1 MVNTLLRYPGGKSR
15 AVKILK
21 KYIPEDTKE
30 LCSPFFG
37 GGSFEIY
44 CNREL
49 NIKIYGYDLFEPLTN
64 FWECVKKDKEKL
76 SEEIQ
81 KYHPITKETFLE
93 IREKISDTKL
103 NEYVRAAYFFVI
115 NRSSFSGST
124 LSGGFS
130 KQSGEKRFTVSSIK
144 RVKNF
149 DSTDIHVSHAHFRD
163 SIKKHDNILLYCDPP
178 YYLKSKSNLYG
189 NKGNLHNNFEHNE
202 LCEILKKRDKWILSY
217 NNCEEIKEL
226 YKDYRIIPTSW
237 TYGMSKDK
245 ISKNKE
251 IIILSNDIKI
261 DLN

>member
-21 KYIPEDTKE
+21 KFIPSDTKE

-37 GGSFEIY
+37 GGAFEIF
-44 CNREL
+44 CNRKL

-76 SEEIQ
+76 SEEIK
-81 KYHPITKETFLE
+81 KYHPITKEKFLE
-93 IREKISDTKL
+93 IREKISDTEL

-130 KQSGEKRFTVSSIK
+130 KQSGTKRFTPSSIE
-144 RVKNF
+144 RVKKF
-149 DSTDIHVSHAHFRD
+149 DSTDIHVSLAHFRD
-163 SIKKHDNILLYCDPP
+163 SIKKHENILLYCDPP

-189 NKGNLHNNFEHNE
+189 NKGNLHNNFEHSE
-202 LCEILKKRDKWILSY
+202 LCEVLKKRDKWILSY

-237 TYGMSKDK
+237 TYGMSKNK
-245 ISKNKE
+245 TSKDKE
-251 IIILSNDIKI
+251 IIILSNDIVI
-261 DLN
+261 